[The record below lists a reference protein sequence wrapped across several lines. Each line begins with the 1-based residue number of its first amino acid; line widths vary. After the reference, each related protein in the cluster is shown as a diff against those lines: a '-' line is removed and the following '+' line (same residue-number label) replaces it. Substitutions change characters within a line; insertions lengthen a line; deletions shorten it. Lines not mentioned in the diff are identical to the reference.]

1 MNGKKLFLAFIA
13 AFIFIFLFGF
23 VWHGKLMQSAYIVI
37 AGHWRSEADFGR
49 HFPMLI
55 LGHAVMAFF
64 LALIYASFAPAGGVG
79 TGARLGILVGFL
91 YTGYDLIRFAVEPL
105 TRKILALWF
114 VGDLLEFAIAGAII
128 GAIYRAETRANT
140 NVWLGGHAQPA
151 LSETERVSQ
160 I

>member
-1 MNGKKLFLAFIA
+1 MNWKKLLLAFIA
-13 AFIFIFLFGF
+13 AFVFIFLFGF
-23 VWHGKLMQSAYIVI
+23 VWHGKLMQSAYMVI

-49 HFPMLI
+49 LFPVLI

-64 LALIYASFAPAGGVG
+64 LVMIYASFAPAVGGAG
-79 TGARLGILVGFL
+79 TGALLGILVGFL

-105 TRKILALWF
+105 TRKILVLWF

-140 NVWLGGHAQPA
+140 SV
-151 LSETERVSQ
+151 
-160 I
+160 